1 MLTQRLILTGDDQ
14 HDRPLIEQAGA
25 IIRAGGLVAFP
36 TETVYGLGADA
47 YNPVAL
53 QRIFQAKG
61 RPAWDPLIVH
71 VATPQQILELTSGI
85 PDLALPLIQRFM
97 PGSLTLILPKS
108 DRVSTIIT
116 AGRDTVGIRM
126 PSHPVAQALIRASGV
141 PIAAPSANRFGR
153 PSPTNADHVLHDLA
167 GAIEAVLDGGET
179 PRGVEST
186 ILDLTTDPPTLLR
199 PGAVPLEAIEETI
212 GTVRLLTEMLPRGM
226 SLPAPGTMARHY
238 APRVPLLLSAPTPE
252 ALYGTVKDSLT
263 QYEWVGVLR
272 PRGWSLPDNGH
283 LIVFEWGT
291 WGEWD
296 TLAQKLFYAL
306 RWLEGQ
312 GVHAI
317 VAPLPPAEGLAR
329 AVRDRLTRASN
340 PEQ

>member
-1 MLTQRLILTGDDQ
+1 MLTQRLILTGDER

-53 QRIFQAKG
+53 QRIFHAKG

-71 VATPQQILELTSGI
+71 VVNHEQILDLTSRL
-85 PDLALPLIQRFM
+85 PDLAIPLIQRFM

-108 DRVSTIIT
+108 ERVSTIIT

-126 PSHPVAQALIRASGV
+126 PSHPVARALIRASGV
-141 PIAAPSANRFGR
+141 PIAAPSANKFGR
-153 PSPTNADHVLHDLA
+153 PSPTNADHVLQDLA
-167 GAIEAVLDGGET
+167 GEIEAVLDAGET
-179 PRGVEST
+179 PHGVEST
-186 ILDLTTDPPTLLR
+186 ILDLTTKPPTLLR
-199 PGAVPLEAIEETI
+199 PGAVPLEAIEEAI
-212 GTVRLLTEMLPRGM
+212 GTVRLLTEMIPAGQ

-252 ALYGTVKDSLT
+252 AFYGTVKDALA

-272 PRGWSLPDNGH
+272 PRGWSLPQSEN
-283 LIVFEWGT
+283 LVVFEWGS

-312 GVHAI
+312 SVHAI

-329 AVRDRLTRASN
+329 AVRDRLVRASHR
-340 PEQ
+340 E

>member
-1 MLTQRLILTGDDQ
+1 MTQRLILTGDDA

-25 IIRAGGLVAFP
+25 IIRSGGLVAFP

-47 YNPVAL
+47 YNPVAV

-61 RPAWDPLIVH
+61 RPAWDPVIVH
-71 VATPQQILELTSGI
+71 VASPSQILELTSSL

-108 DRVSTIIT
+108 DRVSSIIT
-116 AGRDTVGIRM
+116 AGRDTVGVRM
-126 PSHPVAQALIRASGV
+126 PSHPVAQALLHASGV

-167 GAIEAVLDGGET
+167 GTIEAVLDAGET
-179 PRGVEST
+179 PHGVEST
-186 ILDLTTDPPTLLR
+186 IVDLTTEPPTLLR

-212 GTVRLLTEMLPRGM
+212 GTVRLLTEMLPGGM
-226 SLPAPGTMARHY
+226 ALPAPGTMARHY
-238 APRVPLLLSAPTPE
+238 APRVPLLLSAPSPE
-252 ALYGTVKDSLT
+252 AFHGTVKDALA
-263 QYEWVGVLR
+263 QHEWVGVMR
-272 PRGWSLPDNGH
+272 PREWNLPSSEQ
-283 LIVFEWGT
+283 LVVFEWGS

-296 TLAQKLFYAL
+296 TLAQKLFYGL

-312 GVHAI
+312 GVQAI

-329 AVRDRLTRASN
+329 AVRDRLMRASN
-340 PEQ
+340 PE